1 MPKEKVM
8 SSTTRNG
15 NGAASTTSAGGRSA
29 VIDMLMDPSSA
40 KGHIIPTPDQLNDEL
55 IVLLTAGND
64 TTSNSMIV
72 GTYQI
77 CKHAEIYSKV
87 NTELEE
93 YFPSLNE
100 DITYEKAKCLPY
112 LASHTHRRIALHY

>member
-1 MPKEKVM
+1 MSDRKAV
-8 SSTTRNG
+8 SSTTKNG
-15 NGAASTTSAGGRSA
+15 NAAASITSAGGRSA

-40 KGHIIPTPDQLNDEL
+40 KGHIIPTPDELNDEL

-77 CKHAEIYSKV
+77 CKHTEIYSKL
-87 NTELEE
+87 NAELEE

-100 DITYEKAKCLPY
+100 DITYEKAKGLPY
-112 LASHTHRRIALHY
+112 LASHARRRIVL